1 MTVNIFRYSTLPL
14 GAFQNSGD
22 ILNAHA
28 SNRNKRVLKTQV
40 LFNLAPL
47 ICGTHMGKKGDHPIF
62 NYCKV

>member
-1 MTVNIFRYSTLPL
+1 MTVNISHYSTLPL

-22 ILNAHA
+22 ILNARV
-28 SNRNKRVLKTQV
+28 SNKNKRLLKTQA

-47 ICGTHMGKKGDHPIF
+47 IYGTHMGKKGARPIF